1 MREATAPTTPRAS
14 RTAHSSVGRRKCAIA
29 RVRLQPGN
37 GIIIIDGKQL
47 AERFPRLVY
56 QKAIAEPLER
66 TNTLR
71 TYNVMA
77 KVMGGGL
84 TGQAEAIR
92 HGIARALLRE
102 NEEFRGPLRQA
113 VLLTRDP
120 RVKERKKYGL
130 KRARKAPQYTKR

>member
-1 MREATAPTTPRAS
+1 
-14 RTAHSSVGRRKCAIA
+14 
-29 RVRLQPGN
+29 
-37 GIIIIDGKQL
+37 
-47 AERFPRLVY
+47 VY

-113 VLLTRDP
+113 GLITRDP